1 MKLTARKTL
10 SIFASLFTMLIFSLM
25 LICCNNGLSEKIFP
39 DSDSECDCEAYV
51 IIRMNDERTA
61 LPDVHQSDFDE
72 LTFSGIKDGGPETT
86 FARFTPSGTLLY
98 SARIKVAPGLWTFRL
113 EGVKDTLVYSETI
126 THDVIIGDNVL
137 HFDNLTCEDL
147 GTGNGSL
154 RYAISFPTEN
164 VDEFTVSLIPYAN
177 GPSGTASYT
186 QTYSSSTDFAP
197 GSAFNLIYNKSE
209 IPAGHYWLVIKAWTY
224 KDYAES
230 EKLLISSYTDIARI
244 ASGIVSNTGP
254 GTKNGTCGTVH
265 TVTYEIDGGTWKS
278 PDGDSRIV
286 KFNSTMSSIS
296 LPDDDAIEK
305 DGYNLS
311 GWYTNASF
319 TGTKYTT
326 SIPTSDSNITLY
338 AKWTPPPVTEL
349 YVAQTNTFSS
359 PITIS
364 SGGGYKILGTGS
376 NTTGDGSIAHPFASI
391 TKALET
397 LNGEGRNCTIYV
409 YGTIKECLEISSSVK
424 ASTLNIKGSTT
435 LEPIQTIIDGNNAGT
450 VLSITASFPVTIE
463 NITIQKGSGER
474 GGGVFIE
481 NNATLNKC
489 IIQNCKATRNGGGI
503 YVSGGADII
512 SCTIENNEST
522 SQSGGGI
529 CVVGTSGT
537 FIDTCTI
544 QGNTANYLG
553 GGIYNEG
560 ACTLEGGTISGNIST
575 NDTNT
580 NGILC
585 DSGTFTLKGNAPSFG
600 TTDKIYLKSGKTIK
614 LDSSFSASGNVATI
628 TPESYTNPSSIRILE
643 GENVSTLYNK
653 FSITSNGAFNY
664 SITSGGY
671 LKLGL

>member
-25 LICCNNGLSEKIFP
+25 LICCNNGFSEKIFP
-39 DSDSECDCEAYV
+39 DSECDCEAYV

-126 THDVIIGDNVL
+126 THDVLIGDNVL

-154 RYAISFPTEN
+154 HYAISFPTEN

-177 GPSGTASYT
+177 GPSGTAFDT
-186 QTYSSSTDFAP
+186 QTFYSFINFTP

-244 ASGIVSNTGP
+244 ASGIESNTGP
-254 GTKNGTCGTVH
+254 TTKNGTCGTVH

-286 KFNSTMSSIS
+286 KFNSTMSSIP

-319 TGTKYTT
+319 TGTKYTA
-326 SIPTSDSNITLY
+326 SVPTSDNDIALY
-338 AKWTPPPVTEL
+338 AKWAPPPVTEL
-349 YVAQTNTFSS
+349 YVAQQSGTIGTMVTIGGTVLSIGNGNDTSGNGS
-359 PITIS
+359 PQHPYAT
-364 SGGGYKILGTGS
+364 LG
-376 NTTGDGSIAHPFASI
+376 
-391 TKALET
+391 KALEM
-397 LNGEGRNCTIYV
+397 LNGEEKNCTIYV
-409 YGTIKECLEISSSVK
+409 YGSVTGCSEIGSSVK
-424 ASTLNIKGSTT
+424 AGTLTILGGSGSSPATLN
-435 LEPIQTIIDGNNAGT
+435 GNHAGT
-450 VLSITASFPVTIE
+450 VLSITASFPVTVK
-463 NITIQKGSGER
+463 NLTIKEGNGER
-474 GGGVFIE
+474 GGGVYIGT
-481 NNATLNKC
+481 NATLDNC
-489 IIQNCKATRNGGGI
+489 TIQNCLASRNGGGI
-503 YVSGGADII
+503 YVNGGATITG
-512 SCTIENNEST
+512 CTIKSNTST
-522 SQSGGGI
+522 AQSGGGI
-529 CVVGTSGT
+529 CVVGTQGT
-537 FIDTCTI
+537 LIEDCTI
-544 QGNTANYLG
+544 ESNRADYRG

-560 ACTLEGGTISGNIST
+560 KCTVEGGSFKSNIAT
-575 NDTNT
+575 DTDAT
-580 NGILC
+580 GSNGIMC
-585 DSGTFTLKGNAPSFG
+585 DSGTLILNNSAPTFTSNS
-600 TTDKIYLKSGKTIK
+600 IYLSTGKTIT
-614 LDSSFSASGNVATI
+614 LGSSFSAPNGSITI
-628 TPESYTNPSSIRILE
+628 AIPTTSSTGTQILE
-643 GENVSTLYNK
+643 GSNIATKKAAFVIPGHSISNTGTLN
-653 FSITSNGAFNY
+653 
-664 SITSGGY
+664 
-671 LKLGL
+671 

>member
-25 LICCNNGLSEKIFP
+25 LICCNNGFSEKIFP
-39 DSDSECDCEAYV
+39 DSECDCEAYV

-186 QTYSSSTDFAP
+186 QTYSSSIDFAP

-244 ASGIVSNTGP
+244 ASGIESNTGP
-254 GTKNGTCGTVH
+254 TTKNGTCGTVH

-278 PDGDSRIV
+278 PGGNTRIV
-286 KFNSTMSSIS
+286 KFNSSMASIS
-296 LPDDDAIEK
+296 LPDENAIEK
-305 DGYNLS
+305 TGYTLS

-319 TGTKYTT
+319 TGTKYTA
-326 SIPTSDSNITLY
+326 SVPTSDNDIALY

-349 YVAQTNTFSS
+349 YVAQQSGATGAVVNIGGTVLSIGNGNDTSGNGS
-359 PITIS
+359 PQHPYAT
-364 SGGGYKILGTGS
+364 LG
-376 NTTGDGSIAHPFASI
+376 
-391 TKALET
+391 KALEM
-397 LNGEGRNCTIYV
+397 LNGEERNCTIYV
-409 YGTIKECLEISSSVK
+409 YGTVKGCSEIGSSVK
-424 ASTLNIKGSTT
+424 AGTLTILGGSGSSLATLN
-435 LEPIQTIIDGNNAGT
+435 GNNSGT
-450 VLSITASFPVTIE
+450 VLSITAPFPVTVK
-463 NITIQKGSGER
+463 NLTITAGNGER
-474 GGGVFIE
+474 GGGVYVGT
-481 NNATLNKC
+481 NATLDNC
-489 IIQNCKATRNGGGI
+489 TIQSCRASLNGGGI
-503 YVSGGADII
+503 YVNGGASIKNCII
-512 SCTIENNEST
+512 KSNTST
-522 SQSGGGI
+522 TQSGGGI
-529 CVVGTSGT
+529 CVVGTQGT
-537 FIDTCTI
+537 VIEECTI
-544 QGNTANYLG
+544 ESNTANYRG

-560 ACTLEGGTISGNIST
+560 LCTVEGGTIKSNT
-575 NDTNT
+575 ANDTAASGT
-580 NGILC
+580 NGIMYA
-585 DSGTFTLKGNAPSFG
+585 SGSLILDGTAPTFSGNQ
-600 TTDKIYLKSGKTIK
+600 IYLSTGKTIT
-614 LDSSFSASGNVATI
+614 LGSSFS
-628 TPESYTNPSSIRILE
+628 PPSSGQIIIVIPNTTTSGAQILE
-643 GENVSTLYNK
+643 GNINAGNRAA
-653 FSITSNGAFNY
+653 FSIPGHFISNTGTLN
-664 SITSGGY
+664 
-671 LKLGL
+671 